1 MEYKVLGGQWTRNE
15 VPTKHEIVLNKIY
28 ELETLHFV
36 NQLSKPSSIKHVNE
50 YAQWKQQM
58 EVLEETMRIFELN
71 LANMDIN
78 LDEIIEEFVSF
89 NFDEVQHFAESN
101 LPEEE

>member
-1 MEYKVLGGQWTRNE
+1 MDYKVLGGQWTRNE
-15 VPTKHEIVLNKIY
+15 VPTKHEIVLNKLY

-58 EVLEETMRIFELN
+58 EILEETMRIFELN
-71 LANMDIN
+71 LGNMDII
-78 LDEIIEEFVSF
+78 LDEIIEEFVTF
-89 NFDEVQHFAESN
+89 NFDEIQAFDDS
-101 LPEEE
+101 EE